1 MLINLRNALMAGKR
15 LPYDAE
21 VEYLESTGT
30 QYIDTGVILD
40 STYGIDISFAPMEGL
55 PGTGINERGIFGSST
70 SGSVHNVLQIHTSS
84 GGVGLWMPRS
94 TRIAVCPI
102 TTELGILQHWQINL
116 ANSGSVLINGTASGS
131 TRPATSTACPY
142 PVYLF
147 ARDVANSVKNNS
159 YSKMRLYSWTVTDAS
174 GNVIQ
179 QVIPVRKGT
188 VGYLYDRVSGKLFG
202 NAGTGD
208 FVLGPDRN

>member
-55 PGTGINERGIFGSST
+55 PGTGINERGVFGSST
-70 SGSVHNVLQIHTSS
+70 SGSTHNVLQIHTSS
-84 GGVGLWMPRS
+84 GGVGLWMPGS

-174 GNVIQ
+174 RNVIQ
-179 QVIPVRKGT
+179 QVIPVRKGA
-188 VGYLYDRVSGKLFG
+188 VGYLYDRVTRKLFG